1 MYEHVKRLAAVSFY
15 SAPSDRRI
23 TPVQIPEHTELV
35 ELITGGR
42 VFFEQDGTEAVFG
55 RGAMFWHESGEW
67 TVHRTPEEDP
77 YRCAVFKFEVDL
89 PCRPAGRVTVWKQP
103 EAAVEFG
110 AEMLAAFH
118 EQRYDRQALT
128 AYVYAALAWRALNA
142 GPVVKALYPKPLR
155 RILQYME
162 EHYTE
167 MLSAEVLAA
176 AGGVSRPYLFALFRE
191 HLHSSPHRWLLRK
204 RLNRA
209 RLLLAGGEEPVKF
222 IAAEC
227 GFESLEVFY
236 RQFRQNVGIPPAEYR
251 RRYRPYPVS

>member
-1 MYEHVKRLAAVSFY
+1 MVTVSIVIITWNGKFHLQKCLSSLAGYSKRPGVEV
-15 SAPSDRRI
+15 I
-23 TPVQIPEHTELV
+23 LV
-35 ELITGGR
+35 DNGSS
-42 VFFEQDGTEAVFG
+42 DGTVDWVKKTWPDVRLVALEENKGVAYARNRGLELATGDYLLILDNDTVVTEATLDGMV
-55 RGAMFWHESGEW
+55 
-67 TVHRTPEEDP
+67 
-77 YRCAVFKFEVDL
+77 
-89 PCRPAGRVTVWKQP
+89 
-103 EAAVEFG
+103 
-110 AEMLAAFH
+110 
-118 EQRYDRQALT
+118 
-128 AYVYAALAWRALNA
+128 
-142 GPVVKALYPKPLR
+142 
-155 RILQYME
+155 QYME